1 MIINMAIK
9 GDIEITI
16 MITIIGGTIEMPPR
30 SPNPAYLAPIQA
42 WEGGDARPLFGQ
54 LVCYAVVIQCYD
66 LIWKCLYS
74 SINGKY

>member
-1 MIINMAIK
+1 MITMIINAVII

-42 WEGGDARPLFGQ
+42 WEGGDARPLLGR
-54 LVCYAVVIQCYD
+54 LVFYADVIQCCD
-66 LIWKCLYS
+66 LI
-74 SINGKY
+74 